1 MTNYKYKI
9 AEVKETLKPT
19 EVDPALI
26 QRIEKTYGPVDMEN
40 DFFSANLKTYFKTS
54 SIDTETGSIGHK
66 IIKLASF
73 TDSLEKLYIA
83 TNALSDLVKSPG
95 GKDDAVVVRL
105 YDSLKTVFNSFR
117 THLRK
122 YYPDQY
128 AAIKDK
134 LDEISSV
141 SSNSG
146 FISGGEGENHN
157 GPRPKKEAFRASQFA
172 FGKQKKSNYDA
183 YAQVGYEKVSE
194 GPGATF
200 GPGPSA
206 GPEGVTKNKYV
217 TDFKYKLV
225 GKAGAQRAAQGLPAK
240 QIKEED
246 TNVEQYLQD
255 ISVSNPDNKKFIAS
269 RLMGFDEL
277 ERKLNQLLPLLQQA
291 KHETM
296 DYYRQKPESFGIVY
310 GTDLANDYLNDLIEL
325 FKK

>member
-1 MTNYKYKI
+1 MAKYKYKI
-9 AEVKETLKPT
+9 AEEKETFKPS

-40 DFFSANLKTYFKTS
+40 DFFSSNLKTYFKAT
-54 SIDTETGSIGHK
+54 DVNPETGAVESK

-73 TDSLEKLYIA
+73 TDSLEKLYTA

-95 GKDDAVVVRL
+95 GKDDAVVVKI
-105 YDSLKTVFNSFR
+105 YDDLKTIFNRFR

-134 LDEISSV
+134 LDEISSI

-146 FISGGEGENHN
+146 FVSGGEGENHT
-157 GPRPKKEAFRASQFA
+157 GPSPRKSTYGAYTQAGFKK
-172 FGKQKKSNYDA
+172 
-183 YAQVGYEKVSE
+183 VTE
-194 GPGATF
+194 GPGATL
-200 GPGPSA
+200 GPGPKA

-225 GKAGAQRAAQGLPAK
+225 KNSL
-240 QIKEED
+240 KEAD

-310 GTDLANDYLNDLIEL
+310 GTDLANDYLDDLIEL

>member
-1 MTNYKYKI
+1 MAKYKYKI
-9 AEVKETLKPT
+9 AEVKETFSAT

-26 QRIEKTYGPVDMEN
+26 QRVEKTYGPVDMKN
-40 DFFSANLKTYFKTS
+40 DFFSSDLKTYFKTKS
-54 SIDTETGSIGHK
+54 VDPETGSVDSQV
-66 IIKLASF
+66 IKLASF
-73 TDSLEKLYIA
+73 TDSLEKLYSA
-83 TNALSDLVKSPG
+83 TTALSDLVKSPG
-95 GKDDAVVVRL
+95 GKDDASVVKI
-105 YDSLKTVFNSFR
+105 YDNLKTIFNSFR

-134 LDEISSV
+134 LDEISGI

-146 FISGGEGENHN
+146 FTSGGEGENHT
-157 GPRPKKEAFRASQFA
+157 GPSPRKSTYGAYTQAGFKK
-172 FGKQKKSNYDA
+172 
-183 YAQVGYEKVSE
+183 VTE

-200 GPGPSA
+200 GPGPKA

-225 GKAGAQRAAQGLPAK
+225 KNPL
-240 QIKEED
+240 KEED

-255 ISVSNPDNKKFIAS
+255 LNVVNPDNKKFIAS
-269 RLMGFDEL
+269 RLMGFDEV
-277 ERKLNQLLPLLQQA
+277 ETKLNQLLPLLQQA

-296 DYYRQKPESFGIVY
+296 DYYRQNPESFSIVY